1 MKSKDMID
9 LIIDVEKNQHAITR
23 LYPSR
28 IYYFQKTNKYDTHTY
43 EVTYDEAFEQMIL
56 DFEKAIGGTIYRPT
70 AKKILNSWYAWAV
83 EQRSALINLISRRK
97 MNYSYLLFNEK

>member
-1 MKSKDMID
+1 MLRKISTVSLSYTPHEYIIFREQRDMINIHTKRYD
-9 LIIDVEKNQHAITR
+9 
-23 LYPSR
+23 
-28 IYYFQKTNKYDTHTY
+28 KYTY

-70 AKKILNSWYAWAV
+70 AKKILNNWFSWAV
-83 EQRSALINLISRRK
+83 EQRSALINLISRKK

>member
-1 MKSKDMID
+1 MKSNDMIN
-9 LIIDVEKNQHAITR
+9 LIIDVEKNQHGITQ

-28 IYYFQKTNKYDTHTY
+28 IHYFQRTKRYDKYTY

-70 AKKILNSWYAWAV
+70 AKKILNNWFSWAV
-83 EQRSALINLISRRK
+83 EQRSALINLISRKK